1 MEMNKQDFCLLVLP
15 SITKALYKIGEKD
28 PVLGFAAFKMLNDY
42 AMTGKKP
49 QGVDDNLALSVLF
62 ETIAPII
69 DCYRQK
75 TEARRENGKK
85 GGRPKKKQTIQQNE
99 QPQTEESLQEQIE
112 HSFFEEISTALN
124 ITLQD
129 AKNFYNVF
137 ISECNIRGNTHKDK
151 SDLQRHFFSWLKIKL
166 KEQNEEEAQRR
177 KYMTFQEINQENE
190 RKAKQDVLA
199 QCMEDVKERL
209 NNPKKNIDPF

>member
-42 AMTGKKP
+42 AMTGEKP

-85 GGRPKKKQTIQQNE
+85 GGRPKKEQTIQQNE
-99 QPQTEESLQEQIE
+99 QPQTEESLQEQN
-112 HSFFEEISTALN
+112 SFFEEISTALN
-124 ITLQD
+124 MPLQD
-129 AKNFYNVF
+129 AKYFYNKF
-137 ISECNIRGNTHKDK
+137 TSECRIKGKTHKDK
-151 SDLQRHFFSWLKIKL
+151 RDFQNHFFSWLKIKL

-190 RKAKQDVLA
+190 RKAKENVIT

-209 NNPKKNIDPF
+209 NNPQKFVDPF